1 MIPFLKCSEGQN
13 PSHPMGFAC
22 QYLIWAGVSG
32 EQHKSITAAFQ
43 LHLPFR
49 ILERYVQDQIP
60 GATVVVESIGA
71 RRFGD
76 GYSEEDY
83 TKSDLMVYAIDP
95 QTNRA
100 IMRNELFK

>member
-1 MIPFLKCSEGQN
+1 MLYKL
-13 PSHPMGFAC
+13 PSKSVVIVSW
-22 QYLIWAGVSG
+22 YLLRV
-32 EQHKSITAAFQ
+32 T
-43 LHLPFR
+43 LR

>member
-1 MIPFLKCSEGQN
+1 M
-13 PSHPMGFAC
+13 
-22 QYLIWAGVSG
+22 
-32 EQHKSITAAFQ
+32 
-43 LHLPFR
+43 
-49 ILERYVQDQIP
+49 
-60 GATVVVESIGA
+60 VVESIGA